1 MCMSC
6 AYTHTPIPSLQHVQV
21 CPPPSH
27 ATCQG
32 SPSFLF
38 IVSPCFSVMRCG
50 VRQRVAVA
58 LHAAGDVRARYK
70 VHGARRLSFCY
81 TSSRVSHSR
90 PQSRSPEV
98 KVYSRSRRGEAQG
111 VMEASRAHLAPPRA
125 SLRTPPPPPPP
136 PPPRIQRRSP
146 RRLEPPRHMPGI
158 HMDTWT
164 SWTWTSD
171 EYGGGVVTQGG
182 PVGRVEAISR

>member
-1 MCMSC
+1 MCIYTHPNPLFTTCSSVSPPFPCYLPRRDLLRSCSSFHLASQSC
-6 AYTHTPIPSLQHVQV
+6 AVGY
-21 CPPPSH
+21 
-27 ATCQG
+27 G
-32 SPSFLF
+32 SGWRW
-38 IVSPCFSVMRCG
+38 RCTL
-50 VRQRVAVA
+50 RVTSAHDTRCTE
-58 LHAAGDVRARYK
+58 LAA
-70 VHGARRLSFCY
+70 SFCY

-146 RRLEPPRHMPGI
+146 RRLEPARHMPGI

>member
-1 MCMSC
+1 MHIHTPSPQSPLYNMFKCVPPLPMLLARDLLRSCSSFHLASQSC
-6 AYTHTPIPSLQHVQV
+6 AVGY
-21 CPPPSH
+21 
-27 ATCQG
+27 G
-32 SPSFLF
+32 SGWRW
-38 IVSPCFSVMRCG
+38 RCTL
-50 VRQRVAVA
+50 RVTSAHDTRCTE
-58 LHAAGDVRARYK
+58 LAA
-70 VHGARRLSFCY
+70 SFCY

-158 HMDTWT
+158 HMDM
-164 SWTWTSD
+164 D
-171 EYGGGVVTQGG
+171 ILDMDI
-182 PVGRVEAISR
+182 R

>member
-1 MCMSC
+1 MSC

-32 SPSFLF
+32 DLLRSCSSFHLASQSCA
-38 IVSPCFSVMRCG
+38 VGYGSGWRWRCTL
-50 VRQRVAVA
+50 RVTSAHDTRCTE
-58 LHAAGDVRARYK
+58 LAA
-70 VHGARRLSFCY
+70 SFCY

-158 HMDTWT
+158 HMDM
-164 SWTWTSD
+164 D
-171 EYGGGVVTQGG
+171 ILDMDI
-182 PVGRVEAISR
+182 R